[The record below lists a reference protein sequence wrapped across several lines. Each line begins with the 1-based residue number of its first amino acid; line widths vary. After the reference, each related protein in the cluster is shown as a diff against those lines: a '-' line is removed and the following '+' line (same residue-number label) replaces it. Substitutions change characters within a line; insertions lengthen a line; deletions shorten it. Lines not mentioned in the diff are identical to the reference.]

1 MADAL
6 PLSRDAPNPLRPY
19 YLPPSIGLP
28 PELPPPP
35 QAAHAAHAANSSS
48 SSPPYST
55 ASARSLPKPSFGSQA
70 RDMLSDLDYDSY
82 FPGSSPTVAEHA
94 KRLLDQALWNYTS
107 VLLAQPFDVAK
118 TLLQVHEARGHLAPG
133 LRVNGDD
140 WQAADRSGRPASLAA
155 AAANKYAEFPSDDD
169 DESDD
174 DAPGYF
180 TSTAP
185 TSHHLHARRSPSASH
200 SQSQSRSRSLR
211 KRLQRNL
218 HSRSRSRSR
227 SATPTRPPQAPAR
240 KLDLKRP
247 DALLDVIAQLWQK
260 ESAWGVWKGT
270 NCTFIYGFLLK
281 TTETW
286 CRSALSALL
295 NIPDPGGMGAAASG
309 IGGLDIIDSPSPLM
323 SLAVAVAATAI
334 AATVLAPL
342 DLVRTR
348 LIVTPITSAPRSIY
362 PCLALL
368 PSISISSN
376 LLPATLLHA
385 CIPTLISSS
394 TPLLLRSTF
403 SIDPI
408 ITPTTYSFS
417 TFFSSI
423 AELFIRLPLETVLR
437 RGQVAVLQDN
447 ENRRLGAEYRQEPQR
462 ASASN
467 SYFSGY
473 ESQYSEPV
481 LKKPVEDSS
490 LRRFHTIVDPGPY
503 RGVLGT
509 IWFVMREE
517 GITTVGPTASKAATA
532 QKMGFQRPIRTRKGQ
547 GVHGLWRGWRVGVW
561 GLVGIWGAAAMGGGG
576 GEF

>member
-19 YLPPSIGLP
+19 YIPPSIGLP
-28 PELPPPP
+28 PESLAP
-35 QAAHAAHAANSSS
+35 HAANASSMAPPP
-48 SSPPYST
+48 SPY
-55 ASARSLPKPSFGSQA
+55 SARSPGQAPPSFGSQA
-70 RDMLSDLDYDSY
+70 RNMLSDLDYDSY
-82 FPGSSPTVAEHA
+82 FPGAAPTVAEHA
-94 KRLLDQALWNYTS
+94 KKLLDQALWNYTS
-107 VLLAQPFDVAK
+107 VLLAQPFEVAK
-118 TLLQVHEARGHLAPG
+118 TLLQVHEARGQLPPA
-133 LRVNGDD
+133 LSVNGGDE
-140 WQAADRSGRPASLAA
+140 WRGSESGRPDSFASA
-155 AAANKYAEFPSDDD
+155 KYGEYLSDD

-185 TSHHLHARRSPSASH
+185 ASHSHPHSHSHSLHGHRSPSVAA
-200 SQSQSRSRSLR
+200 SRSRSPR
-211 KRLQRNL
+211 KSSHQRHI
-218 HSRSRSRSR
+218 HSHSHSRSR
-227 SATPTRPPQAPAR
+227 SATPTRPPQTPAR
-240 KLDLKRP
+240 KLELRRP

-260 ESAWGVWKGT
+260 EAAWGVWKGT
-270 NCTFIYGFLLK
+270 NCTFIYNFLLK
-281 TTETW
+281 TTESW
-286 CRSALSALL
+286 FRSALSALL
-295 NIPDPGGMGAAASG
+295 NIPDPGSMAAAASG

-323 SLAVAVAATAI
+323 SLSVAVAATAI
-334 AATVLAPL
+334 AAIILAPL

-348 LIVTPITSAPRSIY
+348 LIVTPISSAPRSIY

-376 LLPATLLHA
+376 ILPATLLHA

-394 TPLLLRSTF
+394 TPLLLRSTL

-408 ITPTTYSFS
+408 ITPTTYSFATFLSS
-417 TFFSSI
+417 T

-437 RGQVAVLQDN
+437 RGQVAVLHDN
-447 ENRRLGAEYRQEPQR
+447 ENHRLAAEYRQEPQR
-462 ASASN
+462 APASN
-467 SYFSGY
+467 SYFSAHH
-473 ESQYSEPV
+473 EPV

-509 IWFVMREE
+509 IWYVMREE
-517 GITTVGPTASKAATA
+517 GITVVGPTPSKAASA
-532 QKMGFQRPIRTRKGQ
+532 QKMGFQRPVRTRKGQ

>member
-19 YLPPSIGLP
+19 YIPPSIGLP
-28 PELPPPP
+28 PELSP
-35 QAAHAAHAANSSS
+35 QTNNATATATTTATSSA
-48 SSPPYST
+48 PPYSPGL
-55 ASARSLPKPSFGSQA
+55 RSSGLSKPSSSFGSQA

-94 KRLLDQALWNYTS
+94 KKLLDQALWNYTS
-107 VLLAQPFDVAK
+107 VLLAQPFEVAK
-118 TLLQVHEARGHLAPG
+118 TLLQVHEARGQLAPG

-140 WQAADRSGRPASLAA
+140 WRSESSRPASVASA
-155 AAANKYAEFPSDDD
+155 KYAEYPSDE

-185 TSHHLHARRSPSASH
+185 TSHHLHGNHNHRSPSG
-200 SQSQSRSRSLR
+200 SRSRSPR
-211 KRLQRNL
+211 KRHQRNV
-218 HSRSRSRSR
+218 HSRSRSE
-227 SATPTRPPQAPAR
+227 TPTRPPQTPAR
-240 KLDLKRP
+240 KLDLKRA
-247 DALLDVIAQLWQK
+247 DSLLEVIAQLWQK

-270 NCTFIYGFLLK
+270 NCTFIYNFLLK
-281 TTETW
+281 TTESW
-286 CRSALSALL
+286 FRSALSALL
-295 NIPDPGGMGAAASG
+295 NIPDPGTMGASAGSF
-309 IGGLDIIDSPSPLM
+309 GGLDIIDSPNPLM
-323 SLAVAVAATAI
+323 SLGVAVAATAI
-334 AATVLAPL
+334 AATILAPL
-342 DLVRTR
+342 DLIRTR
-348 LIVTPITSAPRSIY
+348 LIVTPISSAPRSIY
-362 PCLALL
+362 PCLSLL

-394 TPLLLRSTF
+394 TPLVLRSTL

-417 TFFSSI
+417 TFLSST
-423 AELFIRLPLETVLR
+423 AELFVRLPLETVLR

-447 ENRRLGAEYRQEPQR
+447 ENQRLAAEYRQEPQR

-467 SYFSGY
+467 SYFNDY

-517 GITTVGPTASKAATA
+517 GITTVGPTASKAASA
-532 QKMGFQRPIRTRKGQ
+532 QKMGFQRPVRTRKGQ

-561 GLVGIWGAAAMGGGG
+561 GLIGIWGAAAMGGGG